1 MTLLMGTAS
10 VPGNA
15 TVAVIAVPAGVA
27 NATIWQATPNAQP
40 VYIGLSPNVT
50 PTNGI
55 AVTVTPGD
63 AQNYNTSRGA
73 IIYATTGNATA
84 STFSYIVNTGA

>member
-1 MTLLMGTAS
+1 MTLVIGK
-10 VPGNA
+10 A
-15 TVAVIAVPAGVA
+15 TVPSSSTVPVIAIPAGVA
-27 NATIWQATPNAQP
+27 NATVWQPTPNAQP

-50 PTNGI
+50 PTNGV

-63 AQNYNTSRGA
+63 AQNYNTSGGA

-84 STFSYIVNTGA
+84 SSFCYIINTGA